1 VRAELLDQPVDVAVL
16 APPQDHRV
24 PVPARDSARADLL
37 VEQLQE
43 ALGYHAGRI
52 MAVPKRKTSKSRRD
66 KRRAT
71 HKIEAAK
78 VNVCPTCHQPKRPH
92 RVCPTCGT
100 YKGREVEPLH
110 SHAP

>member
-1 VRAELLDQPVDVAVL
+1 
-16 APPQDHRV
+16 
-24 PVPARDSARADLL
+24 
-37 VEQLQE
+37 
-43 ALGYHAGRI
+43 

-92 RVCPTCGT
+92 RVCPTCGH

-110 SHAP
+110 THAP